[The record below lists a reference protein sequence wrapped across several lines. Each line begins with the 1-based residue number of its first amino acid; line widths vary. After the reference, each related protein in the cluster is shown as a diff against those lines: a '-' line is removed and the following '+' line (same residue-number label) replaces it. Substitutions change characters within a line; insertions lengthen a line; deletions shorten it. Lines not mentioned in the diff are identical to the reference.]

1 MATEPAAGA
10 AGFTLQCALVAN
22 AWTGEGALAAV
33 PSAASARAWALQRAS
48 GGPGPETQLAAPAEF
63 DVWDWRHPQ
72 VGWGLVLADDLN
84 LPEAVRATAE
94 DAPEPIRRLLAARP
108 GAPVLRWNAA
118 HGNEVLLRYDAEG
131 GHTPLS
137 LVSADGIAPGRMPR
151 FLLIAA
157 PPTAVPWS
165 FQYAANLRRYV
176 GRIDLPP
183 DGLARYVDALLGGWD
198 FGDPAARDPRAPL
211 VWSVD
216 HGPEDI
222 TWLMD
227 QAISRKLFAAYA
239 SDADGDYSRRSGL
252 FGADATG
259 AKLIETLART
269 KPALVVTTS
278 HGKTG
283 PLSDPDAT
291 QATLGLPVDQAHA
304 VLDLEALARDW
315 RPSGAIWYS
324 HACCAAGSDTR
335 SQYTGLFDPVSDVM
349 KVLDGVAAACGAR
362 SAPLPQRLLGHETA
376 PLAAFIGHVEPTFNW
391 TLRDPR
397 TGQPLAHAVRQ
408 ALYEGLYAGGGGRPI
423 GWALARVFDDAAAL
437 LALWAQAQR
446 RFNKGLPG
454 AIESALINQLAAL
467 DRQHTVILGDPTVA
481 LPPLAGRR

>member
-1 MATEPAAGA
+1 MATDPAAT
-10 AGFTLQCALVAN
+10 GFTLQSALVAN
-22 AWTGEGALAAV
+22 AWTGTGAPEAV
-33 PSAASARAWALQRAS
+33 PAAASVRAWALQRAS

-63 DVWDWRHPQ
+63 QPWDWRHPE
-72 VGWGLVLADDLN
+72 VGWGVVLADDSG
-84 LPEAVRATAE
+84 LPAAARARAD

-108 GAPVLRWNAA
+108 GAPVLRWSAG
-118 HGNEVLLRYDAEG
+118 HGNEVLLRYDAQG
-131 GHTPLS
+131 GHRALS
-137 LVSADGIAPGRMPR
+137 LVSADGVGPDRMPR

-157 PPTAVPWS
+157 SPKAVPWS

-176 GRIDLPP
+176 GRLDLPA
-183 DGLARYVDALLGGWD
+183 DGLDRYVSALLAD
-198 FGDPAARDPRAPL
+198 FAQDADPDARDPRAPL

-216 HGPEDI
+216 HGPDDI

-239 SDADGDYSRRSGL
+239 GDGDGDFARRTGL

-259 AKLIETLART
+259 ARLVAELART

-278 HGKTG
+278 HGATG
-283 PLSDPDAT
+283 PLSDAET
-291 QATLGLPVDQAHA
+291 LRATLGLPVDHAHA
-304 VLDLEALARDW
+304 VIDLNALARAW
-315 RPSGAIWYS
+315 APAGAIWYS

-335 SQYTGLFDPVSDVM
+335 SQYAGLFDPASDVM
-349 KVLDGVAAACGAR
+349 KVLDGVAAACGAC
-362 SAPLPQRLLGHETA
+362 SAPLPQRLLGHEKA
-376 PLAAFIGHVEPTFNW
+376 PLAAFVGHVEPTFNW

-423 GWALARVFDDAAAL
+423 GWALARVFDDAAVL
-437 LALWAQAQR
+437 LALWAQALR

-454 AIESALINQLAAL
+454 AIESALVNQLSAL

-481 LPPLAGRR
+481 LPALASRP